1 MKIFISC
8 SSSEEINDEY
18 KIVTKYLT
26 EELAKKNELV
36 FGCANRGLMGI
47 CYNSFKN
54 NNRKVIGVCYE
65 MYKDELNSLEL
76 DEVHMVKSLEES
88 NRLLGELSDV
98 ILLLPGSYGTLSEFI
113 CLLEEK
119 RTGIHNKEIIMFNI
133 NGFYNDL
140 INMFNKIYN
149 NVSNKYDFNNLCK
162 VFNTSDEIIEY
173 IKKSY

>member
-26 EELAKKNELV
+26 EELSKENELV

-149 NVSNKYDFNNLCK
+149 NVSNKYNFNNLCK